1 MDGLMQMRKIDM
13 LGDLEEHILADI
25 SEWAVEKYGIAAMSM
40 LPQDLATQYW
50 KEQLE

>member
-1 MDGLMQMRKIDM
+1 M
-13 LGDLEEHILADI
+13 LGDLEEQILTDI
-25 SEWAVEKYGIAAMSM
+25 SEWAVRKYGIVAMNM